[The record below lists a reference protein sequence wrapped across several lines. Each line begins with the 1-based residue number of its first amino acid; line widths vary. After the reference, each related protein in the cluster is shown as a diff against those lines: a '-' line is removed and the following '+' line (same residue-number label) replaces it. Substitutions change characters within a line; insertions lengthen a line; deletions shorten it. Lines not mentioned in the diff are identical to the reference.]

1 MWILKWLPDWIFFAT
16 FLLGIVGLI
25 ATYLVKF
32 LAKFI
37 PPLYIY
43 KTPIQLVSI
52 VMIVVGVFMIGAIH
66 NNNEWEARVEELKA
80 KVKVAEEK
88 SQQVNKEIVTK
99 LVTKNKIIK
108 EKGDEV
114 VKYIDREVV
123 KYDTKFLPG
132 NECEIPKEFIQAINK
147 AAETSK

>member
-1 MWILKWLPDWIFFAT
+1 MWILKWLPDWIFYAI
-16 FLLGIVGLI
+16 LVIGIVGLI
-25 ATYLVKF
+25 STYLVKF

-37 PPLYIY
+37 PPLYMY

-52 VMIVVGVFMIGAIH
+52 AFIVLGVFMSGAIY
-66 NNNEWEARVEELKA
+66 NNDQWEAKVKELQE

-88 SQQVNKEIVTK
+88 SKEVNTEIVEK
-99 LVTKNKIIK
+99 VVVKNKIIK
-108 EKGDEV
+108 EKGQEV

-132 NECEIPKEFIQAINK
+132 GECAIPKEFVGAINK
-147 AAETSK
+147 AAETPK